1 MSPFSIRPA
10 VAGDEQ
16 TLFEL
21 IQALARFEHLE
32 DGVTGSATALRQH
45 LFGGDPAPGGRPVA
59 EALLAEQGGVAIGF
73 ALFFTNFSTFLTRP
87 GIYLEDLFVLQS
99 HRRQG
104 VGRAL
109 LAEVR
114 RIAETRGAGRLE
126 WAVLDWN
133 TAAIDF
139 YRGIGADVMPDW
151 RLCRVRLR

>member
-16 TLFEL
+16 TLFAL

-32 DGVTGSATALRQH
+32 DGVTGSAPELRQH
-45 LFGGDPAPGGRPVA
+45 LFGGDRAVAGRPVA
-59 EALLAEQGGVAIGF
+59 EALLAEEDGAAIGF

-87 GIYLEDLFVLQS
+87 GIYLEDLFVLES

-114 RIAETRGAGRLE
+114 RIAEARGAGRLE

-133 TAAIDF
+133 AAAIDF